1 MNQQEKY
8 CKKIRRKQRK
18 LWYNN
23 EIAKLD
29 DEIAP
34 VKKELDVLLTK
45 RRNLN
50 NLMWGYNG

>member
-29 DEIAP
+29 
-34 VKKELDVLLTK
+34 KELVPIQKQLNELNDK
-45 RRNLN
+45 RRALFK
-50 NLMWGYNG
+50 LMYNY